1 MSKIKKILKS
11 ETSSIK
17 NLGKKTKDDIAD
29 KIAEGK
35 DTTQDTFE
43 HAAKEVKEAT
53 KEVKEATK
61 EVKEATQQTK
71 DKANASFDKVKSGSN
86 NLGDM
91 VKDKM
96 TEVAVDYTTNKT
108 KNIFLKLI
116 EKLMKKIK

>member
-53 KEVKEATK
+53 
-61 EVKEATQQTK
+61 QQTK

-91 VKDKM
+91 VKDKR

>member
-43 HAAKEVKEAT
+43 HAA

-116 EKLMKKIK
+116 EKLIEKLMKKIK